1 MSTLSQNQ
9 DGYGNDFL
17 TLTDDEGNQLEL
29 EHLDTLEYEGE
40 TYMAFIPAEMSLSD
54 EYELMILR
62 VEPDEQTGEEILPPW
77 KMRSCWKRCLRSSPS
92 AWRIITKNKRKKKPG
107 KRDIDLFLSIS

>member
-40 TYMAFIPAEMSLSD
+40 TYMAFIPTEMSLSD

-62 VEPDEQTGEEILPPW
+62 VEPDEQTGEEILATVEDEELLE
-77 KMRSCWKRCLRSSPS
+77 KVFEIFSQRLEDYYEEQEEEE
-92 AWRIITKNKRKKKPG
+92 ARKEG
-107 KRDIDLFLSIS
+107 Y

>member
-40 TYMAFIPAEMSLSD
+40 T
-54 EYELMILR
+54 
-62 VEPDEQTGEEILPPW
+62 
-77 KMRSCWKRCLRSSPS
+77 
-92 AWRIITKNKRKKKPG
+92 
-107 KRDIDLFLSIS
+107 